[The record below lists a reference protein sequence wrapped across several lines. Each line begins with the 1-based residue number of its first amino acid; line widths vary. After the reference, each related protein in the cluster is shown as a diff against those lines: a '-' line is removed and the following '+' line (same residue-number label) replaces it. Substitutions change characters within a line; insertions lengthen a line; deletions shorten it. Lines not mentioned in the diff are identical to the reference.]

1 MSSVKRLT
9 RYCKTVRPWASLPF
23 SGFRQAAK
31 RKRLWK
37 IILLLA
43 RHAELWEWGALP
55 EFRAASSHP
64 FLFSLILF
72 DSRYGLRHKGA
83 TACFIVHSARDACNI
98 QELEVIVICSLHFLN
113 TGFKPDENQI
123 RDHQAELEG
132 AYNELLQLAAARRA
146 RLDESHKLQ
155 TFYRD
160 AEEEEMWVSEKAHS
174 LQSTDYGHDLN
185 SAMVLLNKH
194 EVWECKNP
202 LRLVWKISW
211 IIREF
216 PGCRWVGY
224 AVVDWQGW
232 FAYVLFNVHLSCGD
246 KGVGVDWLTFRGE
259 FGCGG

>member
-1 MSSVKRLT
+1 M
-9 RYCKTVRPWASLPF
+9 
-23 SGFRQAAK
+23 
-31 RKRLWK
+31 
-37 IILLLA
+37 
-43 RHAELWEWGALP
+43 
-55 EFRAASSHP
+55 
-64 FLFSLILF
+64 
-72 DSRYGLRHKGA
+72 
-83 TACFIVHSARDACNI
+83 HSARWCNI
-98 QELEVIVICSLHFLN
+98 QEFEVIVICSLHFLN

-202 LRLVWKISW
+202 SFLVWKISW

-232 FAYVLFNVHLSCGD
+232 FAYVLFNVHLSCRN
-246 KGVGVDWLTFRGE
+246 KGVEVVWLTFRGE

>member
-1 MSSVKRLT
+1 MQSHSSAQQAHIRFFFPWYYST
-9 RYCKTVRPWASLPF
+9 RATEF
-23 SGFRQAAK
+23 AK
-31 RKRLWK
+31 RERQ
-37 IILLLA
+37 
-43 RHAELWEWGALP
+43 
-55 EFRAASSHP
+55 
-64 FLFSLILF
+64 FL
-72 DSRYGLRHKGA
+72 
-83 TACFIVHSARDACNI
+83 FIVHSARCCNI

-232 FAYVLFNVHLSCGD
+232 FAYVLFNVHLSCGN
-246 KGVGVDWLTFRGE
+246 KGVEVDWFTFRGE

>member
-194 EVWECKNP
+194 EVWGCKHHLTSCMENF
-202 LRLVWKISW
+202 LDNTRVSWMQMGWICCCGLTGLIRL
-211 IIREF
+211 
-216 PGCRWVGY
+216 C
-224 AVVDWQGW
+224 
-232 FAYVLFNVHLSCGD
+232 
-246 KGVGVDWLTFRGE
+246 TF
-259 FGCGG
+259 

>member
-1 MSSVKRLT
+1 MGVRCTPIVPRGKLTSVSFFTDIIRL
-9 RYCKTVRPWASLPF
+9 
-23 SGFRQAAK
+23 
-31 RKRLWK
+31 
-37 IILLLA
+37 
-43 RHAELWEWGALP
+43 ALQNSP
-55 EFRAASSHP
+55 KGSDSC
-64 FLFSLILF
+64 FL
-72 DSRYGLRHKGA
+72 
-83 TACFIVHSARDACNI
+83 IVHSARWCNI

-194 EVWECKNP
+194 EVWEWKKP

-216 PGCRWVGY
+216 PGCRWVEY

-232 FAYVLFNVHLSCGD
+232 FAYLLFMCIYLAGTR
-246 KGVGVDWLTFRGE
+246 GWGWLTYFQGQIWLW
-259 FGCGG
+259 GLMLAKKSSLGGFFFSLSICYKKWQF